1 MKMKAAVVR
10 QATDPYKFEEIE
22 LAEPKNDEVLVRI
35 TDGQS
40 KLSQNGQPVAMFFGQ
55 SSFAQYATISE
66 KSIVKI
72 DEDVDLAMIAPFGC
86 GVQTGA
92 GAVW

>member
-35 TDGQS
+35 TASGLCHTDWDMKGPAS
-40 KLSQNGQPVAMFFGQ
+40 LKN
-55 SSFAQYATISE
+55 
-66 KSIVKI
+66 
-72 DEDVDLAMIAPFGC
+72 
-86 GVQTGA
+86 
-92 GAVW
+92 